1 MPRQAKGPRL
11 YAYRRAGREPV
22 WIIRDGANRVGTGCA
37 IDDRRGADLSL
48 ARYLAEKY
56 EPRSQGGLTTVA
68 DVLMLYA
75 REHAATKASAQ
86 LIGYH
91 LKALGPFWGG
101 KLLSDVGAKACRDY
115 VKHRSD
121 RVKPATARRE
131 LETLNAAI
139 RYCAREHKTPL
150 ALLSFPERGEAR
162 DRWLTRS
169 EAARLLLAAWRAGN
183 HHLARFILI
192 GLYSGTRHGAILRLQ
207 WHANTAGGWFD
218 IEYGVMHRAG
228 SGTAA
233 DEEAQASSRPCVFN
247 GASSRD
253 GSSAGDGSMASK
265 PCMSC
270 TGTVRRSRRNGE
282 PGIARSRT
290 QVLVPMSRLI
300 RFVIRARPG

>member
-1 MPRQAKGPRL
+1 
-11 YAYRRAGREPV
+11 
-22 WIIRDGANRVGTGCA
+22 
-37 IDDRRGADLSL
+37 
-48 ARYLAEKY
+48 
-56 EPRSQGGLTTVA
+56 
-68 DVLMLYA
+68 MLYA

-115 VKHRSD
+115 VKHRAD

-183 HHLARFILI
+183 RHLARFILI
-192 GLYSGTRHGAILRLQ
+192 GLYSGTRHDAILRLQ

-218 IEYGVMHRAG
+218 IDHGVMHRAG
-228 SGTAA
+228 VGQRQTKRLKRQPS
-233 DEEAQASSRPCVFN
+233 
-247 GASSRD
+247 
-253 GSSAGDGSMASK
+253 
-265 PCMSC
+265 
-270 TGTVRRSRRNGE
+270 VRIQR
-282 PGIARSRT
+282 
-290 QVLVPMSRLI
+290 RLI
-300 RFVIRARPG
+300 PHLERWRRLDGVEARHVVHWHGEAIAKERRAWHRAVAYAGLGADVTPHTLRHTCATWMMQRRVPRWEVAGYLGMSEKMLDTVYGHHSPDHQLAAATAF